1 MKNPYWGKDFFSFFA
16 LFFQRLFSGEL
27 FTGNL
32 ASDEIQM
39 FVLMLIAVSASIVGT
54 FLVLKKMTMLANSLS
69 HTLLL
74 GLVVAFIIIQ
84 PLNWEE
90 GLNFSTLLLAS
101 LITGLITT
109 FLTQWLTR
117 FLRVQEDAS
126 IGLIF
131 TTLFALS
138 IVLVTVFTK
147 NVHLGIEAVMGNVDA
162 LHKEDLKLIFGIA
175 LGDLVVVSLF
185 FKEFKIVAFDSGLA
199 SSQGIS
205 PNFFNALLMILTAA
219 TSIGAFRAV
228 GVLLVLTFL
237 VGLPLTARLLTHRLH
252 WLIPLAAGIGIV
264 CSMVAVALSRHFLSA
279 YQIPLSTA
287 GLVTVTIAFAY
298 ILALS
303 FSRSGRKGRVGAPN
317 DLG

>member
-1 MKNPYWGKDFFSFFA
+1 MIRNPYWGTDFFSFFA
-16 LFFQRLFSGEL
+16 LFFRRLFTGEL
-27 FTGNL
+27 FTGEL

-39 FVLMLIAVSASIVGT
+39 FVLMLIAVATSIVGT

-74 GLVVAFIIIQ
+74 GLVVAFLIIQ

-90 GLNFSTLLLAS
+90 GLNFSTLMIAS
-101 LITGLITT
+101 LLTGLATS

-117 FLRVQEDAS
+117 FMKVQEDAS

-138 IVLVTVFTK
+138 IVLVTIFTK

-162 LHKEDLKLIFGIA
+162 LHREDLKLIFGIA
-175 LGDLVVVSLF
+175 LVDLLVVSLF
-185 FKEFKIVAFDSGLA
+185 FKQFKITAFDPGLA

-205 PNFFNALLMILTAA
+205 PDFFNALLMILVAA

-237 VGLPLTARLLTHRLH
+237 VGLPLTARLITHRLH
-252 WLIPLAAGIGIV
+252 CLIPLAAGIGV
-264 CSMVAVALSRHFLSA
+264 LCSMVAVALSRHCLSS
-279 YQIPLSTA
+279 YQVPLSTA
-287 GLVTVTIAFAY
+287 GLVAVTIAFAY
-298 ILALS
+298 VVALG
-303 FSRSGRKGRVGAPN
+303 GRHFLNRRRRLHVH
-317 DLG
+317 